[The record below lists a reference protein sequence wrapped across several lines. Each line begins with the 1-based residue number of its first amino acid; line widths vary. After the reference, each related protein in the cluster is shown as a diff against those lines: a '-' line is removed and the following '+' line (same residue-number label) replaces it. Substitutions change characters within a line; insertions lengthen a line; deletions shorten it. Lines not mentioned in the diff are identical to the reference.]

1 MQELSVLKAG
11 TVGNV
16 RVLDK
21 AQSYSGPIKPKKPL
35 IVVLATL
42 LGGMLAVAFVLLREA
57 FHKGVETPDEIE
69 ALGLPVY
76 ASIPKSDWQAGLEN
90 QYKKSRHNKHFDLR
104 HVMLSE
110 ANPADLA
117 IESLRALRTSIH
129 FAMMEAKN
137 NVVVISGSAPSVGKT
152 FISVNFAAVLAK
164 TGNKVLVVDAD
175 MRKGVMQRYF
185 GLHRKGGLSELL
197 SEQLQAKDVVKNSGI
212 ENLDVITH
220 GQIPPNPSELL
231 MHPHFADFIKWASSE
246 YDFVIIDTPP
256 VLAVTDASIIGAFAG
271 TTLMVGRFG
280 QNTAKEIEV
289 ARQRF
294 EMAGIEVKG
303 FILNAVEKKAGN
315 SYGYGYGYYH
325 YSYK

>member
-1 MQELSVLKAG
+1 
-11 TVGNV
+11 
-16 RVLDK
+16 
-21 AQSYSGPIKPKKPL
+21 
-35 IVVLATL
+35 
-42 LGGMLAVAFVLLREA
+42 
-57 FHKGVETPDEIE
+57 
-69 ALGLPVY
+69 
-76 ASIPKSDWQAGLEN
+76 
-90 QYKKSRHNKHFDLR
+90 
-104 HVMLSE
+104 
-110 ANPADLA
+110 
-117 IESLRALRTSIH
+117 
-129 FAMMEAKN
+129 MMEAKN